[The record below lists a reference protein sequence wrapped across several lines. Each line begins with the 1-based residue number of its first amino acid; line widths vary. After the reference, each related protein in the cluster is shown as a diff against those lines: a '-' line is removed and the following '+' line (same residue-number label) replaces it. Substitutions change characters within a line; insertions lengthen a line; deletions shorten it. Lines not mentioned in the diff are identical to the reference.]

1 MAVPPPNVK
10 VYDRP
15 ESKAK
20 SPLVIV
26 IALLVVAIIG
36 FFIYKAMHH
45 DVPAPADNARPGIIL
60 MQSITRMDAFHAR
73 QGQMPAFAGLGPQY
87 R

>member
-15 ESKAK
+15 ESKVK

-26 IALLVVAIIG
+26 IALLVVAIVG

-45 DVPAPADNARPGIIL
+45 DVPAPVDNARPGIIL
-60 MQSITRMDAFHAR
+60 MQSVTRADAIYFR
-73 QGQMPAFAGLGPQY
+73 QGQILVFANRGPQY
-87 R
+87 L

>member
-26 IALLVVAIIG
+26 IALMVVAIIG

-45 DVPAPADNARPGIIL
+45 DTPAPADNARPGIIL
-60 MQSITRMDAFHAR
+60 MQSITRAGAFHSR
-73 QGQMPAFAGLGPQY
+73 QGQIPVFANRGPQY
-87 R
+87 L

>member
-26 IALLVVAIIG
+26 IALLIVAIIG
-36 FFIYKAMHH
+36 FFIYRDMHH
-45 DVPAPADNARPGIIL
+45 DVPAPEDNARPGIIL
-60 MQSITRMDAFHAR
+60 MQSVTRADAFYAR
-73 QGQMPAFAGLGPQY
+73 QGQIPVFANRGPQY
-87 R
+87 L